1 MSDDTTTPAT
11 DTVDTSAPEEGH
23 APAGEQRSTTSNGT
37 TTCAPS
43 STARTRRSPS
53 TSRPSKV
60 YLTQRPG
67 PRSSP
72 SSASKWRT
80 TRRSST
86 PRSTRTRTRRSQRVE
101 RLETEK
107 QQAEEAA
114 AEQARQDAVSDFI
127 IAEVEKLQTSSGEEL
142 TDFEWRVVAQEAQ
155 RLQAES
161 NARAPMVQEAWDA
174 LHGVYDQRLSK
185 AFKGKPNRGR
195 PPQGQSAS
203 KQPDLSKGSDRADYI
218 DSKLQGWE
226 YVAPA

>member
-23 APAGEQRSTTSNGT
+23 APAGETTDYEKRYNDLRSEFDRRNQTLSEYEQTFQGLSDPETRAEILAQFGLEVEDDEEELDTPEYEDPYETLNQR
-37 TTCAPS
+37 
-43 STARTRRSPS
+43 
-53 TSRPSKV
+53 
-60 YLTQRPG
+60 LD
-67 PRSSP
+67 
-72 SSASKWRT
+72 
-80 TRRSST
+80 
-86 PRSTRTRTRRSQRVE
+86 
-101 RLETEK
+101 RLESEK

-114 AEQARQDAVSDFI
+114 AEQARQDAVSDHI

-174 LHGVYDQRLSK
+174 LHGTYDRRLSK
-185 AFKGKPNRGR
+185 AFQGKPNRGR

-226 YVAPA
+226 